1 MLADERKGTLEHH
14 VLYHLNE
21 SILEDHVLKRLL
33 RHFAFTLIV
42 LCAVGAG
49 DAVLASPKE
58 PRHMAKEISAYPS
71 RVEIYQPELK
81 GLDTGEPSGVITLG
95 QALALAIMKNPGLAA
110 YSWEVRAAEA
120 RILQAS
126 LLPNPEFDFEAEE
139 LGWSDDRNGLGSAV
153 MYFTF
158 SQLVELGDKRGK
170 RTSVA
175 ALETDI
181 EDWEYASKR
190 LDLFAETTKAFIRAL
205 AARKRVASSEKFHQL
220 AKRVFQVVSERVE
233 AGKVSPLEKTK
244 AQVTI
249 AGTRIELERARRQ
262 WDVTRKRLA
271 ATWGSISPSFE
282 GVAGDLEK
290 VSGLPS
296 LDQLLKQTAQNPDQ
310 ARWETEILLREAR
323 LEFEKSKRIPNVTV
337 SAGLQR
343 FEQTNDNAFVFAL
356 SIPLPIFDRNQ
367 GGIEEARHNIRKVE
381 EEKKVAGVRIKT
393 ELSGVYQI
401 LSASYLEAMT
411 LKKDVL
417 PAAQRVFE
425 GLSEGYR
432 QGKFRYLDVLD
443 AQRTLFDAQAKY
455 IEALANYHE
464 ASVEVE
470 RLIGQRIDEARVAKG
485 TREEISEKE

>member
-1 MLADERKGTLEHH
+1 M
-14 VLYHLNE
+14 
-21 SILEDHVLKRLL
+21 KRLL
-33 RHFAFTLIV
+33 RHFAFTWIV

-49 DAVLASPKE
+49 DMVPAAQEE
-58 PRHMAKEISAYPS
+58 PRHIEKGISAYPS
-71 RVEIYQPELK
+71 RVEISQPELK

-95 QALALAIMKNPGLAA
+95 QALSLSIMKNPGLAS

-120 RILQAS
+120 RMHQAS
-126 LLPNPEFDFEAEE
+126 LQPNPEFDFEAEE
-139 LGWSDDRNGLGSAV
+139 LGWSDYRNGLGSAV

-158 SQLVELGDKRGK
+158 SQLLELGDKRGK

-190 LDLFAETTKAFIRAL
+190 LDLFAETTKAFIKAL
-205 AARKRVASSEKFHQL
+205 AAWKKVALSEKFHQL

-233 AGKVSPLEKTK
+233 AGKVSALEKTK

-271 ATWGSISPSFE
+271 ATWGSTTPVFE

-290 VSGLPS
+290 ISELTS
-296 LDQLLKQTAQNPDQ
+296 LEQLLEQTARNPDQ
-310 ARWETEILLREAR
+310 ARWETEILLREAK

-343 FEQTNDNAFVFAL
+343 FEQTNDNAFVFGL

-367 GGIEEARHNIRKVE
+367 GGIEEARHNLRKVE
-381 EEKKVAGVRIKT
+381 EEKRVADVRIKT
-393 ELSGVYQI
+393 ELSSAYQI

-417 PAAQRVFE
+417 PAAIQVFD

-443 AQRTLFDAQAKY
+443 AQRTLFDAQARY
-455 IEALANYHE
+455 IEALENYHE

-470 RLIGQRIDEARVAKG
+470 RLIGQKVDAAGVAKG
-485 TREEISEKE
+485 KRGKISEKK

>member
-1 MLADERKGTLEHH
+1 M
-14 VLYHLNE
+14 
-21 SILEDHVLKRLL
+21 LKRLL
-33 RHFAFTLIV
+33 RHFAFTWIV

-49 DAVLASPKE
+49 NTVLASRVK
-58 PRHMAKEISAYPS
+58 IS
-71 RVEIYQPELK
+71 QPDLK
-81 GLDTGEPSGVITLG
+81 GLDTGEPSGVISLG

-139 LGWSDDRNGLGSAV
+139 LGWSDERNGIGSAV
-153 MYFTF
+153 MYFVF
-158 SQLVELGDKRGK
+158 SQMLELGDKRGK

-175 ALETDI
+175 ELETDI
-181 EDWEYASKR
+181 EDWEYASKH

-233 AGKVSPLEKTK
+233 AGKVSPLEETK
-244 AQVTI
+244 ARVTI

-271 ATWGSISPSFE
+271 ATWGSISPNFE
-282 GVAGDLEK
+282 GVKGDLEK

-310 ARWETEILLREAR
+310 ARWETEILLREAK

-343 FEQTNDNAFVFAL
+343 FQQTNNNALVVGL
-356 SIPLPIFDRNQ
+356 SIPIPVFDRNQ
-367 GGIEEARHNIRKVE
+367 GGIEEARHNIRKVK
-381 EEKKVAGVRIKT
+381 EEKKVANVRIKT
-393 ELSGVYQI
+393 ELSAVYQI
-401 LSASYLEAMT
+401 LSASYLETMT

-417 PAAQRVFE
+417 PAAQRVFD

-455 IEALANYHE
+455 IEALATYHE

-470 RLIGQRIDEARVAKG
+470 RLIGQRVDEAREGRGKSQKG
-485 TREEISEKE
+485 GAP

>member
-1 MLADERKGTLEHH
+1 M
-14 VLYHLNE
+14 
-21 SILEDHVLKRLL
+21 LKRLL
-33 RHFAFTLIV
+33 RHSAFICIV
-42 LCAVGAG
+42 LCAITAR
-49 DAVLASPKE
+49 DSVLASSEE
-58 PRHMAKEISAYPS
+58 PRHMEKDISAYPS
-71 RVEIYQPELK
+71 QIENFQPELQA
-81 GLDTGEPSGVITLG
+81 LHMGEPSGVITLV
-95 QALALAIMKNPGLAA
+95 QALSLSIMKNPGLAA

-139 LGWSDDRNGLGSAV
+139 LGWSDYRNGIGSAV
-153 MYFTF
+153 MYFIF
-158 SQLVELGDKRGK
+158 SQMLELGDKRGK

-175 ALETDI
+175 RLETDI

-190 LDLFAETTKAFIRAL
+190 LDLLAGTTKAFIKAL
-205 AARKRVASSEKFHQL
+205 AARKKIALSEKFHQL
-220 AKRVFQVVSERVE
+220 ARRVFQVVSDRVE

-244 AQVTI
+244 AQVTV

-262 WDVTRKRLA
+262 WDITRKRLA
-271 ATWGSISPSFE
+271 ANWGSISPKFE

-290 VSGLPS
+290 ISELPNI
-296 LDQLLKQTAQNPDQ
+296 DKLLEKTAQNPDQ
-310 ARWETEILLREAR
+310 ARWETEILLGEAK

-343 FEQTNDNAFVFAL
+343 FEQTNENAFVVGL
-356 SIPLPIFDRNQ
+356 SIPIPIFDRNQ
-367 GGIEEARHNIRKVE
+367 GRIEEARHNLRKVE
-381 EEKKVAGVRIKT
+381 EQKKVADVRIKT
-393 ELSGVYQI
+393 ELNGAYQI

-417 PAAQRVFE
+417 PAAKRVFE

-443 AQRTLFDAQAKY
+443 AQRTLFNAQATY

-464 ASVEVE
+464 TSVEVE
-470 RLIGQRIDEARVAKG
+470 RLIGRRVDKARVARGK
-485 TREEISEKE
+485 REENREKR

>member
-1 MLADERKGTLEHH
+1 M
-14 VLYHLNE
+14 
-21 SILEDHVLKRLL
+21 LKRLL
-33 RHFAFTLIV
+33 RHFAFTWIV

-49 DAVLASPKE
+49 NTVLA
-58 PRHMAKEISAYPS
+58 S
-71 RVEIYQPELK
+71 RVEISQPELK
-81 GLDTGEPSGVITLG
+81 GLDMVEPSGVITLG
-95 QALALAIMKNPGLAA
+95 QALSLAIMRNPGLAA

-126 LLPNPEFDFEAEE
+126 LLPNPEFNFEAEE
-139 LGWSDDRNGLGSAV
+139 LGWSNNRNGLGSAV

-158 SQLVELGDKRGK
+158 SQLLELGDKRGK

-205 AARKRVASSEKFHQL
+205 AARKRVVSSEKFHQL

-244 AQVTI
+244 AQVTV

-262 WDVTRKRLA
+262 WNITRKRLA
-271 ATWGSISPSFE
+271 ANWGSISPKFE

-290 VSGLPS
+290 ISELPS
-296 LDQLLKQTAQNPDQ
+296 IDKLLEKTAQNPDQ
-310 ARWETEILLREAR
+310 ARWETEILLREAK

-343 FEQTNDNAFVFAL
+343 FEQTNDNALVVGL
-356 SIPLPIFDRNQ
+356 SIPIPIFNRNQ
-367 GGIEEARHNIRKVE
+367 GRIEEALHNIRKVK
-381 EEKKVAGVRIKT
+381 EEKRVADVRIKT
-393 ELSGVYQI
+393 ELNGAYHI

-417 PAAQRVFE
+417 PAAKRVFE

-443 AQRTLFDAQAKY
+443 AQRTLIDAQATY
-455 IEALANYHE
+455 IEALANCHE

-470 RLIGQRIDEARVAKG
+470 RLIGQRVDEARVAKG
-485 TREEISEKE
+485 KKEEISEKK